1 MMRQKWYHLI
11 SIGLFVGGIL
21 TMTINSWNA
30 KFFGLQNAT
39 VAALVEHQTF
49 ALIDQVIPGFNLVEG
64 TETFRFGKDV
74 FPMKQPGGTI
84 IGAMIYYPLFLFK
97 FTYVNHFDYVSHFV
111 TWGTSTLMMAL
122 TSIVM
127 YLFVREVTKNHQLA
141 TKTAIM
147 MPLATI
153 IWPYAGVSHHDIY
166 GIFWSTLAI
175 YTFYLGC
182 SKNKNSYLWLA
193 GFLAT
198 FTLFFTMLPL
208 TLPLSFLILIAWEKN
223 LDKLWTVGFGLVAG
237 YIPNAL
243 FNWINFGNPLL
254 PPNLAGQ
261 VSDTMPLLSLT
272 NFTSKLWFYLGSP
285 SSAIIYFAPV
295 LLYGV
300 IGIWQMKKH
309 DWLKRVLTLIPFLQI
324 VHISSMGTIGGFQ
337 YGPRYLLPSFTCLVL
352 GIAVW
357 LTKKHTP
364 VTKYGFV
371 IAVIYSIIVAAIGA
385 LQTVMYPMPGPYAPV
400 VLGAQIIR
408 GEMPIFRMLIPGL
421 ILTIFGAYGL
431 YKSRLLDQTEKTN

>member
-1 MMRQKWYHLI
+1 MRQKWYHLVSI
-11 SIGLFVGGIL
+11 SLFVGGML

-74 FPMKQPGGTI
+74 YPMKQPGGTI
-84 IGAMIYYPLFLFK
+84 IGAIIYYPLYLLD
-97 FTYVNHFDYVSHFV
+97 FTYVNHFDYVSHIV
-111 TWGTSTLMMAL
+111 TWGTSTFLMAL

-127 YLFVREVTKNHQLA
+127 YLFVNQVTKNYKVA
-141 TKTAIM
+141 TTTAIM
-147 MPLATI
+147 MPLATT

-166 GIFWSTLAI
+166 GIFWSTLAL
-175 YTFYLGC
+175 YLFYLGYTNH
-182 SKNKNSYLWLA
+182 KTKYLWLA

-208 TLPLSFLILIAWEKN
+208 TLPVSLVILVAWERNWK
-223 LDKLWTVGFGLVAG
+223 KLWSLGFGLLAG

-300 IGIWQMKKH
+300 IGIWQMKKNE
-309 DWLKRVLTLIPFLQI
+309 WLKRLLTIVPLLQLL
-324 VHISSMGTIGGFQ
+324 HISTMETIGGFQ
-337 YGPRYLLPSFTCLVL
+337 YGPRYLLPTFSCLVV

-357 LTKKHTP
+357 LTKKHTQ

-371 IAVIYSIIVAAIGA
+371 IAVVYSITVAAIGA
-385 LQTVMYPMPGPYAPV
+385 IQTVMYPMPGPYAPL

-421 ILTIFGAYGL
+421 ILTMLGAYGL
-431 YKSRLLDQTEKTN
+431 YKSRLLTQKAKLN